1 MKLDG
6 RRQSTNVDDRRSSTA
21 GRTAGLGIGG
31 MVILGLIIWATGGN
45 PLQVLQYSGGMGSA
59 TQTEYVETEEDKA
72 LMQFSS
78 TIFAGTEDVWTA
90 IFKQMGKTYVPPKL
104 VVFNGAVSSGCGN
117 ATSST
122 GPFYCSADQSVYL
135 DLSFFKEMKSQFGTS
150 GDFAWAYVI
159 AHEVGHHVQ
168 NQLGT
173 LRQVQQA
180 QARASQV
187 ESNRLNVRLE
197 LQADFFAGIWAY
209 YDNKFFGSLEEGDVD
224 EGLRIASAIGDD
236 RLQKQAQGY
245 VVPES
250 FNHGTSAQRS
260 KWLKKGLTTG
270 DISLGDTYSPA
281 YEALYLFSNNSI

>member
-45 PLQVLQYSGGMGSA
+45 PLQVLQYSGGMGSG

-122 GPFYCSADQSVYL
+122 GPFYCSADQCVYL

-180 QARASQV
+180 QARASKV

-270 DISLGDTYSPA
+270 DVSLGDTYSPA
-281 YEALYLFSNNSI
+281 YESL

>member
-6 RRQSTNVDDRRSSTA
+6 RRQSTNVDDRRSSSA

-45 PLQVLQYSGGMGSA
+45 PLQVLQYSGGMGSG
-59 TQTEYVETEEDKA
+59 TQTEYVETEEDRA

-90 IFKQMGKTYVPPKL
+90 LFKQMGKTYVPPKL

-122 GPFYCSADQSVYL
+122 GPFYCSADQCVYL

-180 QARASQV
+180 QARASKV

>member
-6 RRQSTNVDDRRSSTA
+6 RRQSTNVDDRRSSSA

-45 PLQVLQYSGGMGSA
+45 PLQVLQYSGGIGSGA
-59 TQTEYVETEEDKA
+59 QTEYVETEEDKA

-90 IFKQMGKTYVPPKL
+90 LFKQMGKTYVPPKL

-122 GPFYCSADQSVYL
+122 GPFYCSADQCVYL

-180 QARASQV
+180 QARASKV

-197 LQADFFAGIWAY
+197 LQADFYAGIWAY

-224 EGLRIASAIGDD
+224 EGLSIASAIGDD

-270 DISLGDTYSPA
+270 DVSLGDTYSPA
-281 YEALYLFSNNSI
+281 YENL

>member
-6 RRQSTNVDDRRSSTA
+6 RRQSTNVDDRRSSSA

-45 PLQVLQYSGGMGSA
+45 PLQVLQYSGGIGSGA
-59 TQTEYVETEEDKA
+59 QTEYVETEEDKA

-90 IFKQMGKTYVPPKL
+90 LFKQMGKTYVPPKL

-122 GPFYCSADQSVYL
+122 GPFYCSADQCVYL

-180 QARASQV
+180 QARASKV

-197 LQADFFAGIWAY
+197 LQADFFAVIWAY

-245 VVPES
+245 H
-250 FNHGTSAQRS
+250 FHC
-260 KWLKKGLTTG
+260 
-270 DISLGDTYSPA
+270 
-281 YEALYLFSNNSI
+281 

>member
-281 YEALYLFSNNSI
+281 YESL

>member
-6 RRQSTNVDDRRSSTA
+6 RRQSTNVDDRRSSSA

-45 PLQVLQYSGGMGSA
+45 PLQVLQYSGGMGSG
-59 TQTEYVETEEDKA
+59 TQTEYVETEEDRA

-90 IFKQMGKTYVPPKL
+90 LFKQMGKTYVPPKL

-209 YDNKFFGSLEEGDVD
+209 YDNQFFGSLEEGDVD

-281 YEALYLFSNNSI
+281 YEAL

>member
-45 PLQVLQYSGGMGSA
+45 PLQVLQYSGGMGSG
-59 TQTEYVETEEDKA
+59 TQTEYVETEEDRA

-90 IFKQMGKTYVPPKL
+90 LFKQMGKTYVPPKL

-122 GPFYCSADQSVYL
+122 GPFYCSADQCVYL

-180 QARASQV
+180 QARASKV

-281 YEALYLFSNNSI
+281 YEAL

>member
-281 YEALYLFSNNSI
+281 YEAL

>member
-45 PLQVLQYSGGMGSA
+45 PLQVLQYSGGIGSG

-90 IFKQMGKTYVPPKL
+90 LFKQMGKTYVPPKL

-180 QARASQV
+180 QARMSKV

-209 YDNKFFGSLEEGDVD
+209 YDNQFFGSLEEGDVD

-270 DISLGDTYSPA
+270 DVSLGDTYSPA
-281 YEALYLFSNNSI
+281 YEDL